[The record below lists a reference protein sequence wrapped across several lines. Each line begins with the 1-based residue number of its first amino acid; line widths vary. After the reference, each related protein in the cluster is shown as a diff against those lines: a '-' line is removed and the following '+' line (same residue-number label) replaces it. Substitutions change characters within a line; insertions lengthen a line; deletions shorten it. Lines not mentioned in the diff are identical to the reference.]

1 MKVIFIG
8 PEFYFYTC
16 GMNLFSKLFLIC
28 KFIREWS
35 KGKERI
41 MKFVCRFISTF
52 YFKIVKLDSLRK
64 CHLELKFK
72 KVHTYLSQVYNPRIT
87 LFK

>member
-1 MKVIFIG
+1 MKLVH
-8 PEFYFYTC
+8 
-16 GMNLFSKLFLIC
+16 
-28 KFIREWS
+28 
-35 KGKERI
+35 
-41 MKFVCRFISTF
+41 RFISTF